1 MLTITLQLPA
11 TASHFTFRNIPTC
24 VGKTLKPT
32 VFESVFQKHPHL
44 RGENWRVLPQDRTSW
59 RNIPTCVGKTT
70 PSPTAPKSFTETSPP
85 AWGKPQTQRIH
96 REVAGNIPT
105 CVGKTTVRGVHCSPL
120 KKHPHLRGENVGI
133 WVNHFLPLETSPPAW
148 GKHLAEVD
156 TRRYSRNIPTCVG
169 KTPVALGIRDE
180 IKKHPHL
187 RGENHQIFR
196 CLVLKLETS
205 PPAWGK
211 PSPYSRRPLPTRIIP
226 TCVGKTKTPEKASLS
241 KRKHPHLRGE
251 NCRRSSTTC
260 RCSETSPPA
269 WGKQQDVVLTAIL
282 DTTFC

>member
-85 AWGKPQTQRIH
+85 AWGKPMLCIEASVVCWKHPHLRGENGARVSMRKPRPETSPPAWGKPQTQRIH

-105 CVGKTTVRGVHCSPL
+105 CVGKTKASALVVEAVE
-120 KKHPHLRGENVGI
+120 KHPRG
-133 WVNHFLPLETSPPAW
+133 
-148 GKHLAEVD
+148 
-156 TRRYSRNIPTCVG
+156 
-169 KTPVALGIRDE
+169 
-180 IKKHPHL
+180 
-187 RGENHQIFR
+187 
-196 CLVLKLETS
+196 
-205 PPAWGK
+205 
-211 PSPYSRRPLPTRIIP
+211 
-226 TCVGKTKTPEKASLS
+226 
-241 KRKHPHLRGE
+241 
-251 NCRRSSTTC
+251 
-260 RCSETSPPA
+260 RCS
-269 WGKQQDVVLTAIL
+269 
-282 DTTFC
+282 